1 MNVAGGMDRL
11 ERFGEG
17 DFLQRELL
25 SPGTTV
31 GPNDDLLAGEV
42 LDSIDVLR
50 LAAFVAEAFRIEIR
64 PADFVIENFR
74 TVATIAAY
82 VERTVCP
89 GAFGAIMITSR
100 SARGDTWP

>member
-1 MNVAGGMDRL
+1 MMASDGRGAPKADGIASQVL
-11 ERFGEG
+11 
-17 DFLQRELL
+17 DFVQRELL

-42 LDSIDVLR
+42 LDSIGVLR

-82 VERTVCP
+82 VERTCASHAP
-89 GAFGAIMITSR
+89 DGS
-100 SARGDTWP
+100 SP